1 MVGGSRA
8 ARDLA
13 GPRRACGPGGR
24 KAWAGVERGA
34 PRRDARD
41 VAGPRVRPRA
51 VPRLGRARRPHL
63 QPPLRAR
70 PGRRGGVSTGVCE
83 RVCIFFRGPAS
94 FRLPCPLLFYFSLLG
109 GAFEPVFLSTLLV
122 CGWCCVCTHTQW
134 AGPARVTPSPL
145 DLSVNLDSQLPPID
159 AVVRRPLR

>member
-13 GPRRACGPGGR
+13 GPRRASGPGGR

-70 PGRRGGVSTGVCE
+70 PGRRGG
-83 RVCIFFRGPAS
+83 
-94 FRLPCPLLFYFSLLG
+94 CPRAFVRECAYFSVVLPLS
-109 GAFEPVFLSTLLV
+109 VFLALFCFIFLSLGALSNPFSCRLFLFV
-122 CGWCCVCTHTQW
+122 VGVVFAHTHS
-134 AGPARVTPSPL
+134 GLARRASLRARWIFLSIWTRNCHPSM
-145 DLSVNLDSQLPPID
+145 
-159 AVVRRPLR
+159 RW